1 VLDVD
6 YHHGNG
12 TQDIF
17 YERNDVLT
25 VSLHGHPRY
34 TYPYFSGYE
43 DEKGEAAGKGYNL
56 NIPLPENIDGKR
68 YREALQLALKQ
79 ISRFQPRFLVV
90 ALGLDTAKGDP
101 TGSWTLSPAD
111 FLENGRLIGTI
122 KTPVLVV
129 QEGGY
134 RTRSLGINA
143 ARFFSGLWEKTHA
156 SG

>member
-1 VLDVD
+1 
-6 YHHGNG
+6 
-12 TQDIF
+12 
-17 YERNDVLT
+17 
-25 VSLHGHPRY
+25 
-34 TYPYFSGYE
+34 
-43 DEKGEAAGKGYNL
+43 
-56 NIPLPENIDGKR
+56 
-68 YREALQLALKQ
+68 
-79 ISRFQPRFLVV
+79 
-90 ALGLDTAKGDP
+90 LGLDTAKGDP